1 MCGNNKNVSYAKDMY
16 CITVTGSDVNTLDIE
31 WLHSF
36 KGTASSNYKPST
48 YTPRKFNNLGIDYY
62 ISNVKSIEEMP
73 PQEVY
78 NIAVENDD
86 SYLVTY
92 DMIATHNCKHLI
104 ALLSNKRWLQQVTSR
119 FVDWLVENLDQVNE
133 YLRLPEDRKLTAP
146 DAEARQRGKQASMN
160 RWADRVERINDIA
173 EEYLQ
178 DRKDFIEHNEDEG
191 IIEDIQRWLKDN
203 YTAETGYDYVKA
215 TPEEVRA
222 ILNYVTKDLDR
233 NINNDTE
240 IEDEVESDN

>member
-1 MCGNNKNVSYAKDMY
+1 MY
-16 CITVTGSDVNTLDIE
+16 CITISGSDVKFIDTD
-31 WLHSF
+31 WLHTV
-36 KGTASSNYKPST
+36 KGNKSSSYEPSAYKSRT
-48 YTPRKFNNLGIDYY
+48 FNNDDVDYY
-62 ISNVKSIEEMP
+62 VSKIKSIEDMP

-78 NIAVENDD
+78 NIAVEEDD

-119 FVDWLVENLDQVNE
+119 FIDWLVENLDQVNE

-215 TPEEVRA
+215 TPEEIRA

-233 NINNDTE
+233 GVNNNTE
-240 IEDEVESDN
+240 IEDEV